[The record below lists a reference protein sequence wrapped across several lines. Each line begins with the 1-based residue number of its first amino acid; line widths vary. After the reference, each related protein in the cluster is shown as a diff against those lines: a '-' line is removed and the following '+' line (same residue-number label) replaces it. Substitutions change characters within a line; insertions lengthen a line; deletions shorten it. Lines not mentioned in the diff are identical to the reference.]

1 MSDLRGIAKKSARGR
16 RPRHRVP
23 LFRRR
28 KLLKDSDRSG
38 FKHFRIQLIRDGAF
52 LVHPD
57 EWDMPPPSDES
68 LGGEGD
74 GIAVDIRQNR
84 NSVNLNPTVPDFED

>member
-1 MSDLRGIAKKSARGR
+1 MAKR
-16 RPRHRVP
+16 RSRVP
-23 LFRRR
+23 RDKR
-28 KLLKDSDRSG
+28 KFLLYNSDRSG
-38 FKHFRIQLIRDGAF
+38 FKHFKINLIRDGAF

-74 GIAVDIRQNR
+74 ANAVDLRQGR
-84 NSVNLNPTVPDFED
+84 NTVDHNPTIPDFKALAKGS